1 MEFWLDI
8 AAFALKA
15 LLIVAAIVGLAAL
28 IARISRDGSGDDNE
42 LKITS
47 LNDHYDDLQARL
59 NSQLQDAKTVKAERK
74 ARRKA
79 EKNRPAADDR
89 KRLYVMEFDGDL
101 KASTHKQ
108 LTDMIDALLTVA
120 RPGTDEIVIKIE
132 SPGGLVTGYGLAA
145 MQLLRIRE
153 AKLALTV
160 CVDQVAASGGYLMA
174 CTADKILAA
183 PFAVVG
189 SIGVIAQ
196 VPNLHRLLKK
206 NDIDYEEITA
216 GEFKRTVSMLGEITP
231 AGREHFREKLDATHV
246 AFKDFVAK
254 YRPGLAIDKV
264 ANGDFWYGSEA
275 VALGLVDALQS
286 SDDYLFRA
294 RGEARMFRVSIEEK
308 KTLLQQLLESVGF
321 VVTTVATRLFRR
333 IGPAGL

>member
-8 AAFALKA
+8 AAFTLKA
-15 LLIVAAIVGLAAL
+15 LMIVAAVAGFVAL
-28 IARISRDGSGDDNE
+28 MTRISRGGSGDDDE
-42 LKITS
+42 LKIAS

-59 NSQLQDAKTVKAERK
+59 NSHLQAAKTIKAVHR

-79 EKNRPAADDR
+79 AKNRPADER
-89 KRLYVMEFDGDL
+89 KRMYVMEFEGDL
-101 KASTHKQ
+101 KASAQKQ
-108 LTDMIDALLTVA
+108 LARMIDALLTVA
-120 RPGTDEIVIKIE
+120 RPGTDEIVVKIE
-132 SPGGLVTGYGLAA
+132 SPGGLVSGYGLAA

-216 GEFKRTVSMLGEITP
+216 GQFKRTVSMLSEITP
-231 AGREHFREKLDATHV
+231 AGRAHFREKLDATHV
-246 AFKDFVAK
+246 VFKDFVAK
-254 YRPGLAIDKV
+254 YRPGLPIDRV
-264 ANGDFWYGSEA
+264 ADGDFWYGSEA
-275 VALGLVDALQS
+275 LALGLVDALQS

-294 RGEARMFRVSIEEK
+294 RKEARLFRVSIEAK
-308 KTLLQQLLESVGF
+308 KTLLQQFMESVGL
-321 VVTTVATRLFRR
+321 VVTAATTRLFRHT
-333 IGPAGL
+333 GPGGL